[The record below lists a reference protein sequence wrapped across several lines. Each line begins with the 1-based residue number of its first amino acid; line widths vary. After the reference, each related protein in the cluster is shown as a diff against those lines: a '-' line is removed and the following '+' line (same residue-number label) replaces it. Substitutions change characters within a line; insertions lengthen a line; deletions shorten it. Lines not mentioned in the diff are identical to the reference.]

1 MHSPSHERSC
11 RLNWEIRISGEM
23 ARLVSIWVGRQIS
36 ILVTSLVMVSPVLV
50 SEEALVGGEVE
61 ETSSGLSI
69 IERLCESTLLRLSGS

>member
-1 MHSPSHERSC
+1 
-11 RLNWEIRISGEM
+11 
-23 ARLVSIWVGRQIS
+23 
-36 ILVTSLVMVSPVLV
+36 MVSPVLV